1 MRKFLGLALFIM
13 NRLNYPY
20 KFSLISVLFLCPI
33 LLLGVQLWNEIQS
46 DIQLTADEVHGIE
59 LIQKLSKLNQTANV
73 FHDVMMSAAV
83 DTGSNKDVD
92 ENATKLLR
100 PTKAAITEQL
110 ESLIKETTNNDS
122 SLISKERISALDAA
136 WIKSRKTDLG
146 GQYVMMRD
154 YANAYGLFSRNIQ
167 DLITNVAK
175 TSGLSTDQAP
185 NIQGKTALLFDN
197 LIKHS
202 QSLYNLRN
210 LSVFA
215 LRVGTLD
222 SQSFGEIDGAF
233 AASND
238 ALSILKT
245 SFEEHLSNRPEHP
258 LKEDFNAITTGIDKL
273 ILSVD
278 EQIVGEY
285 GDILPWNTFLSN
297 ANQQLTPIYTLQ
309 NKILDDLSII
319 VQARLDE
326 KTNNRFVLVAS
337 LLFLLIIISY
347 LYYGLY
353 YSMQSSV
360 NQLIQSAEEMA
371 QGDMTSRV
379 STESHDEIS
388 SLVENFN
395 AMVDQV
401 STLIKTVRHSTDTT
415 ANTAEQVK
423 NMADQSSGVIKEQQE
438 ETRKITVSMEEMAEA
453 AEEVSR
459 EAVLTASA
467 AHDADDAARSG
478 QELVNEAVD
487 AFDQLTVTIN
497 GSKDVVERLAE
508 HSRGVTKILD
518 VIKGIAGQ
526 TNLLALNAAIE
537 AARAGEQGRGFAVV
551 ADEVRS
557 LAQRSH
563 EAAIEIESVLG
574 TIQEGVAN
582 AVESMSTSVGVTKK
596 SVATAQHLK
605 ERLAIILSTI
615 LAISERI
622 QAISAATLQQ
632 STTAHHVKESV
643 SIIDSR
649 AAYSAHTAN
658 ITVKAVDGMNVA
670 LAELIKQLEYFK
682 V

>member
-1 MRKFLGLALFIM
+1 M

-46 DIQLTADEVHGIE
+46 DIQLTADEVKGIE
-59 LIQKLSKLNQTANV
+59 VIQKLTALSLEANA
-73 FHDVMMSAAV
+73 FHDVMMSAAI
-83 DTGSNKDVD
+83 DAGSNKKIDAQA
-92 ENATKLLR
+92 EKLLR
-100 PTKAAITEQL
+100 TTKNSITEQL
-110 ESLIKETTNNDS
+110 ESLISELSNDRS
-122 SLISKERISALDAA
+122 SLISQERIEALDKS
-136 WIKSRKTDLG
+136 WIQSRKTNLG

-154 YANAYGLFSRNIQ
+154 YANAYGQFSRNIS
-167 DLITNVAK
+167 DLIANVAK
-175 TSGLSTDQAP
+175 SSGITTDQDP
-185 NIQGKTALLFDN
+185 DMQSKTTLLFDN
-197 LIKHS
+197 LIKYS
-202 QSLYNLRN
+202 QSFYDLRN

-215 LRVGTLD
+215 LRIGTLD
-222 SQSFGEIDGAF
+222 SQSFGEVDAAF

-238 ALSILKT
+238 AIARLKT
-245 SFEEHLSNRPEHP
+245 TFEERQADRPGHP
-258 LKEDFNAITTGIDKL
+258 LKENFEAITTGIDKL

-278 EQIVGEY
+278 EQIIGEY
-285 GDILPWNTFLSN
+285 GEILPWDTFLSN
-297 ANQQLTPIYTLQ
+297 ANQQLEPIYNLQ
-309 NKILDDLSII
+309 NKILDNLSVI

-326 KTNNRFVLVAS
+326 KTQNRFVLVAS
-337 LLFLLIIISY
+337 LLFLLMVISY

-360 NQLIQSAEEMA
+360 NQLIHSAEEMA
-371 QGDMTSRV
+371 QGNMRSRV

-388 SLVENFN
+388 HLVENFN
-395 AMVDQV
+395 VMVQQV
-401 STLIKTVRHSTDTT
+401 SDLIKTVRRSTDAT
-415 ANTAEQVK
+415 ADTADKVK
-423 NMADQSSGVIKEQQE
+423 NMASQSSGVIKEQQE

-459 EAVLTASA
+459 ESELTATA
-467 AHDADDAARSG
+467 AHEADEAARSG
-478 QELVNEAVD
+478 QELVNEAVE

-497 GSKDVVERLAE
+497 GSKEVVERLSE

-518 VIKGIAGQ
+518 VIKGIAAQ

-551 ADEVRS
+551 ADEVRT

-563 EAAIEIESVLG
+563 EAAIEIETVLG
-574 TIQEGVAN
+574 TIQEGVSD
-582 AVESMSTSVGVTKK
+582 AVNSMSTSVGVTEK

-605 ERLAIILSTI
+605 ERLAEILTTII
-615 LAISERI
+615 AISERI

-632 STTAHHVKESV
+632 STTAHHVKDSV
-643 SIIDSR
+643 AIIDSR

-658 ITVKAVDGMNVA
+658 ITVNSVDSMNLA
-670 LAELIKQLEYFK
+670 LSDLIKQLEHFK